1 MSVTAAS
8 PEVSPGGDE
17 AVLEVY
23 DRAASRYDLV
33 NDLVSF
39 GTSNWYRRRTILSLE
54 LPEDA
59 TLVDVGT
66 GTGSLAVAAQRFLP
80 DSPAIVAVDPSTE
93 MRGLAVKAGVRDV
106 RTGPFGSALVDER
119 SVVGVGSGCALR

>member
-80 DSPAIVAVDPSTE
+80 DSPRFPPPSFTTPP
-93 MRGLAVKAGVRDV
+93 G
-106 RTGPFGSALVDER
+106 TP
-119 SVVGVGSGCALR
+119 